1 MKAESRR
8 FIHMGINYVTLPN
21 PQIDQQ
27 ASLAFQSALLSAGI
41 DFTAIELGENQIKVL
56 RKSPLPLE
64 IRVMTKSA
72 HPKALGQ
79 ILVLAPDPYRALNN
93 YGLEVE
99 AVLEAFAQ
107 AWPAPNRK
115 ILSCDVTLR
124 CLYPSTSKHAFQ
136 ELWEQRL
143 HQPQASLAKLG
154 RPVLGGGLRFVM
166 PPQAGEPEP
175 TQIEVKIESFLQDPN
190 KVFIETRF
198 LWPESKPVGTPFGAI
213 ARLNQVNA
221 YILSEVQAFMT
232 DNA

>member
-27 ASLAFQSALLSAGI
+27 ASLTFQSALLSAGI
-41 DFTAIELGENQIKVL
+41 DFTTIELSENQIKVL
-56 RKSPLPLE
+56 RKSPLPIE
-64 IRVMTKSA
+64 IRVMTKA
-72 HPKALGQ
+72 TQPKSFGQ

-93 YGLEVE
+93 YSSEVE

-107 AWPAPNRK
+107 AWPAPNRQ

-124 CLYPSTSKHAFQ
+124 CLYPSTSEHAFQ

-143 HQPQASLAKLG
+143 HRPQSSLARLG

-175 TQIEVKIESFLQDPN
+175 TQIEVKIESFLQDA
-190 KVFIETRF
+190 KKIFIETRF
-198 LWPESKPVGTPFGAI
+198 LWPEARPVGTPFGAT
-213 ARLNQVNA
+213 ARLEQVNA
-221 YILSEVQAFMT
+221 YILNEVQAFMT
-232 DNA
+232 DDT